1 MRLQRHGTEW
11 FLDAS
16 RLTLASGV
24 LAEKSRGGRLSCVV
38 VQLDAR
44 LQGVGMVA
52 KVQGPLSIGF
62 WFSRLILTPSRLLF
76 PQHCGQVKER
86 RVC

>member
-1 MRLQRHGTEW
+1 M
-11 FLDAS
+11 
-16 RLTLASGV
+16 
-24 LAEKSRGGRLSCVV
+24 